1 MNGILVQFKDFLYKY
16 ARNKRRELERTM
28 KANQL
33 QFQAYI
39 SRATYYIFAYSN
51 YVAFDAQ
58 NFQKPNEAWTY
69 KVERDEREREKEKK
83 FIENI

>member
-16 ARNKRRELERTM
+16 ARNKRREQTARTM

-58 NFQKPNEAWTY
+58 NFQKPNEA
-69 KVERDEREREKEKK
+69 
-83 FIENI
+83 